1 MTDDAERQAK
11 EYIER
16 ALEAQR
22 RHGDGKRV
30 PKDVRAHAV
39 ATAADAFRRLRELRP
54 DAKPQ

>member
-22 RHGDGKRV
+22 RHGDRRRV
-30 PKDVRAHAV
+30 PTEIRRHAV
-39 ATAADAFRRLRELRP
+39 AAAAEAFRQLRGLRP
-54 DAKPQ
+54 DAKA